1 VRNNEPIYDLVDF
14 TQTFLSK
21 HTLLNVLTKYCVFTS
36 ENLLL
41 VMRPYQIAATEAILR
56 KIKTSSNYKEWGKRE
71 GGGYIWHTTG
81 SGKTL
86 TSFKTARLA
95 SQMPEIDKVL
105 FVVDRKDLDYQ
116 TMKEY
121 DRFEK
126 GAANSNTSTAVL
138 TRQLGDPNARIIIT
152 TIQKLTNF
160 IGHNARHE
168 VYAKHVVLI
177 FDECHRSQFGDM
189 HKAITKKFKK
199 YHMFGFT
206 GTPIFP
212 ENAGA
217 VRNPEFTTTEG
228 AFGTQLHC
236 YTIVDAIRDG
246 NVLPFKVD
254 YISTM
259 HEQEQI
265 TDEKVPNIDR
275 EKALA
280 APQRIAQVSKYI
292 LEHFAQKTKRNARS
306 YSYSKLSNIEEVATA
321 KGRDA
326 AAEVKVKTRMV
337 GFNSILAVQSIPFA
351 KLYYME
357 LKRQMEQLP
366 PDQRLKIA
374 TIYSY
379 AANEDVEADSGLP
392 DDEDNESTD
401 GLDQSSRDFL
411 EAAIE
416 DYNAQFGTS
425 YDTSAEKFQNYY
437 KDLSLRMKNREV
449 DLLIVVNMF
458 LTGFD
463 ATTLN
468 TLWVDK
474 NLKMHGLLQAYSRT
488 NRILNSI
495 KTFGNI
501 VCFRN
506 LEPATNACLQL
517 FGNKDAGGLILL
529 KPFEAYYEGYTDDD
543 GKETP
548 GYRALIMELLTQFPL
563 GQVIV
568 GETAE
573 KAFIRLFGTILRALN
588 ILTTFDQF
596 EGRELITEEQLLDYK
611 SLYLNLH
618 DKYRDHDKTESV
630 VINDDIVFE
639 MELVKSVEINIDYIL
654 FLVGQLTGDEDKDRE
669 IVLKVRKSVDSSPDL
684 RNKADLIDSFI
695 EQYSPSEDANDEWH
709 RFVRENQHTAI
720 DQIIEA
726 EHLKPELTRQFMAQ
740 AFRDA
745 GVKESGTAIA
755 AILPPMSPFAKG
767 GARSAMKN
775 RVIALLKGF
784 FDRFYDISG
793 GVFYDDT
800 KAE

>member
-1 VRNNEPIYDLVDF
+1 
-14 TQTFLSK
+14 
-21 HTLLNVLTKYCVFTS
+21 
-36 ENLLL
+36 
-41 VMRPYQIAATEAILR
+41 
-56 KIKTSSNYKEWGKRE
+56 
-71 GGGYIWHTTG
+71 
-81 SGKTL
+81 
-86 TSFKTARLA
+86 
-95 SQMPEIDKVL
+95 MPEIDKVL

-138 TRQLGDPNARIIIT
+138 ARQLGAPNARIIIT

-160 IGHNARHE
+160 IAQNAQHD
-168 VYAKHVVLI
+168 VYTQHVVLI

-217 VRNPEFTTTEG
+217 ARNVEFTTTEG
-228 AFGTQLHC
+228 AFGERLHC

-265 TDEKVPNIDR
+265 TDEQVSSIDR
-275 EKALA
+275 ERALA
-280 APQRIAQVSKYI
+280 APPRITQVSKYI
-292 LEHFAQKTKRNARS
+292 LDHFVQKTKRDVGG
-306 YSYSKLSNIEEVATA
+306 YSFSRLTNIAEVATA
-321 KGRDA
+321 RNRNGVQ
-326 AAEVKVKTRMV
+326 EVKEKTTLR

-351 KLYYME
+351 KLYYQE
-357 LKRQMEQLP
+357 LKKQMEALP
-366 PDQRLKIA
+366 SDKRLKIA

-379 AANEDVEADSGLP
+379 AANEEVEDGSGLP
-392 DDEDNESTD
+392 DDEDNESTEQ
-401 GLDQSSRDFL
+401 LDKSSRDFL
-411 EAAIE
+411 ELAIE
-416 DYNAQFGTS
+416 DYNKMFGTS
-425 YDTSAEKFQNYY
+425 YDTSSERFQNYY
-437 KDLSLRMKNREV
+437 KDLSMRMKNREV

-529 KPFEAYYEGYTDDD
+529 KPFKDYYEGYTDDK
-543 GKETP
+543 GESHI
-548 GYRALIMELLTQFPL
+548 GYLTLIRDLLQNFPL
-563 GQVIV
+563 GRVIM
-568 GETAE
+568 GEQAE
-573 KAFIRLFGTILRALN
+573 KRFISLFGNILRALN
-588 ILTTFDQF
+588 ILTTFDEFLGQ
-596 EGRELITEEQLLDYK
+596 EITTEEQLLDYK
-611 SLYLNLH
+611 SIYLNLH
-618 DKYRDHDKTESV
+618 DKYRSRNQGEA
-630 VINDDIVFE
+630 VIVNDDIVFE

-654 FLVGQLTGDEDKDRE
+654 FLVGQLTGDKDKDRE
-669 IVLKVRKSVDSSPDL
+669 VVLKVRKSVNSSPDL
-684 RNKADLIDSFI
+684 RDKAELIDSFI
-695 EQYSPSEDANDEWH
+695 DQYTPKDDVNDEWN
-709 RFVRENQHTAI
+709 RFVKEHQQIELN
-720 DQIIEA
+720 QIIEG
-726 EHLKPELTRQFMAQ
+726 EHLKKEETHKFMAQ

-745 GVKESGTAIA
+745 GVKETGTAIA
-755 AILPPMSPFAKG
+755 DILPPMSPFDV
-767 GARSAMKN
+767 N
-775 RVIALLKGF
+775 RAEKKDKVLDLLKKF
-784 FDRFYDISG
+784 FTKFYDISG
-793 GVFYDDT
+793 GVLYE
-800 KAE
+800 A